1 MVSEL
6 AKQAV
11 NIKCG
16 FENAKMTGNYECAY
30 ALGIVSKAAGIEKN
44 TEFNNLLGILDIR
57 LKNLYRCFQIMRPQK
72 YLMSR

>member
-1 MVSEL
+1 MLYLRKTIIAEYENSIFGGVNLVSEL

-30 ALGIVSKAAGIEKN
+30 ALGIVW
-44 TEFNNLLGILDIR
+44 
-57 LKNLYRCFQIMRPQK
+57 Y
-72 YLMSR
+72 